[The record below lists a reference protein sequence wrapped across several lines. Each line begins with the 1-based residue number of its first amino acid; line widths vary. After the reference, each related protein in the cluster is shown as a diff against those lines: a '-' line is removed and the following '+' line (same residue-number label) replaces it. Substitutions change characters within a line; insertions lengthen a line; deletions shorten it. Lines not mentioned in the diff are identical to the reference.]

1 MRAFLVS
8 RLVGSAQILVA
19 ILCAL
24 LIAVGVALLAA
35 RPVAARI
42 SGGCT
47 ATATASRSG
56 QIDLTAATD
65 WNLVSKDVVRGQGS
79 APGGQPLSA
88 VTLNLELFGL
98 PWTILSNSKTGTAGR
113 AGPYSVSDYSW
124 FARVW
129 GLSGSAGGGACTGSI
144 TITITNVN
152 LLGTVA
158 GAGGLAAGVVGL
170 LVIVVTLFSK
180 GVAGARV
187 GGALAGLLSG
197 TGFGLLL
204 QQTAT
209 LDPTNPAD
217 LLIPALG
224 LVAGALLPGVL
235 ARRPLR
241 TV

>member
-1 MRAFLVS
+1 MRTSLAS
-8 RLVGSAQILVA
+8 RLVGSAQILVTL
-19 ILCAL
+19 LCAL

-56 QIDLTAATD
+56 QIDLVTATD
-65 WNLVSKDVVRGQGS
+65 WNLASEDVVRGQANAS
-79 APGGQPLSA
+79 GGQPLAA
-88 VTLNLELFGL
+88 VTIQLELFGL
-98 PWTILSNSKTGTAGR
+98 PWTILSNSKTGTTGS

-144 TITITNVN
+144 RITITNVN

-158 GAGGLAAGVVGL
+158 GGGGLAAGVVGL
-170 LVIVVTLFSK
+170 LVIAVTLFSK
-180 GVAGARV
+180 AAGARV

-197 TGFGLLL
+197 TGFGLFL

-217 LLIPALG
+217 LLIPVLG
-224 LVAGALLPGVL
+224 LVLGALLPGVL

-241 TV
+241 AG